1 VSGRHEADRIIA
13 RWEWRMIHSP
23 QGAIELRAE
32 GAADADAQIRALGE
46 QATEEMRGAH
56 RAARAEPAR
65 RVTEAEG
72 RVEDIRRQLTS
83 LGVDEHAEVITPRRD
98 MLPRISTLI
107 AIILTA
113 AVAAAA
119 ALAAG
124 AMLGLHAMSTWAP
137 EIAVVVLGAIVG
149 GIAGDAL
156 TRTRTRWAIG
166 IAAGV
171 GALGAICAYL
181 VAWVA
186 GLGAERRLLL
196 AALFI
201 IVGLVAAAIWALTS
215 MARTPRSEDAQQVAI
230 ARRIAG
236 LGQARAELEVAR
248 AELEAVDGEW
258 EARVGEVE
266 ALCRR
271 AVGVGLGAPRA
282 ISPA

>member
-1 VSGRHEADRIIA
+1 MSGRHEADRIIA

-23 QGAIELRAE
+23 QGAIVLRAE
-32 GAADADAQIRALGE
+32 GATDADAQIRALGE

-98 MLPRISTLI
+98 MLPRISTVI

-124 AMLGLHAMSTWAP
+124 AMLGLHAVSTWAP

-156 TRTRTRWAIG
+156 TRTRMRWAIG

-201 IVGLVAAAIWALTS
+201 IVGLVAAAVWALTS

-271 AVGVGLGAPRA
+271 AVGVGCPQPRA
-282 ISPA
+282 GSLA

>member
-23 QGAIELRAE
+23 HGAIVLRAE
-32 GAADADAQIRALGE
+32 GATDADAQIRALGE

-271 AVGVGLGAPRA
+271 AMGVGFSAPVRA
-282 ISPA
+282 